1 MGKVS
6 RTIAFAKQSWALLMQ
21 DRDLL
26 AIPLACGLVAVVVG
40 IIGAVAVAVT
50 LPDSGDPN
58 VVSGVIAVL
67 TFFVLSAVT
76 IFSNTS
82 LVAGAFQRLD
92 GGDPTVASATRVA
105 RQRLPQILIWAVI
118 SVTVGL
124 VLSFLR
130 DRGGIA
136 GNILAAIGNVAWG
149 VVTYLVVPVYVA
161 TGTGIGTS
169 VKESALLAKRTWGEN
184 LAGNVGFGLL
194 TFLAAIPAMV
204 LVGVVAVATSGS
216 GPTVAVVVVA
226 ALWIAVVGVVVG
238 AMSAIFQAVLYRYAT
253 GDEHLGPFQQAEIRT
268 AFRPAS

>member
-6 RTIAFAKQSWALLMQ
+6 RTIAFAKQSWAMLRQ

-26 AIPLACGLVAVVVG
+26 AIPLACGLAAILIG
-40 IIGAVAVAVT
+40 IVGAVAVAAT
-50 LPDSGDPN
+50 LPDDGDPN
-58 VVSGVIAVL
+58 AVSGVIAVV
-67 TFFVLSAVT
+67 TFVALSAVT
-76 IFSNTS
+76 IFSNTA

-92 GGDPTVASATRVA
+92 GGDPTVASATAAA
-105 RQRLPQILIWAVI
+105 RRRLPQILSWAAI

-136 GNILAAIGNVAWG
+136 GSVLAAVGNVAWG
-149 VVTYLVVPVYVA
+149 VITYLVVPVYVA
-161 TGTGIGTS
+161 TGEGVG
-169 VKESALLAKRTWGEN
+169 SAMKSSAGLAKRTWGEN

-204 LVGVVAVATSGS
+204 LVGVVAAATSGS
-216 GPTVAVVVVA
+216 GPTVGVVILA
-226 ALWIAVVGVVVG
+226 ALWIAVVAVVVG
-238 AMSAIFQAVLYRYAT
+238 AMSAMFQAVLYRYAI
-253 GDEHLGPFQQAEIRT
+253 GDDRLGAFSSTEIRA